1 MITLGLILLVIGI
14 VTAIH
19 LLFIVGAVVLVVG
32 LILLALSLA
41 GHGRRWF

>member
-1 MITLGLILLVIGI
+1 MVILGLIILVIGI

-19 LLFIVGAVVLVVG
+19 LLFIIGAVVLVVG

-41 GHGRRWF
+41 GHGRHYF